1 MASESTPRRDPE
13 HGPASPV
20 HLEFRDQPAD
30 EVLESIWCLIEND
43 EATLPALAAR
53 LPDPATESLVRL
65 MVASGLVL
73 VDGNRL
79 SLSPAGES
87 RARALVRGHRLAERL
102 LHDVLALPQSESED
116 TACLME
122 HVMSTAVTDAVCSF
136 LGHPP
141 LSPAGLPIPPGA
153 CCEARAREVQPL
165 VVPLPD
171 LELGKPARIAFLSQ
185 RFHKRIDKLGS
196 YGVVPGS
203 MIRLRQKRP
212 SFVIEIGST
221 SLALDPDVAREIYVR
236 REG

>member
-20 HLEFRDQPAD
+20 HLEFLDQPTD
-30 EVLESIWCLIEND
+30 EVLESVWCLVEID
-43 EATLPALAAR
+43 DATLPALLTR
-53 LPDPATESLVRL
+53 LPDPGTESLVRG
-65 MVASGLVL
+65 MVQSGLVRL
-73 VDGNRL
+73 DGDRL
-79 SLSPAGES
+79 SLSPTSES

-102 LHDVLALPQSESED
+102 LHDVLSLPQPEAED

-122 HVMSTAVTDAVCSF
+122 HVMSPAVTDAVCSF

-185 RFHKRIDKLGS
+185 RFHKRIDKLGN

-203 MIRLRQKRP
+203 EIRLRQKRP

-221 SLALDPDVAREIYVR
+221 SLALDADVAREIYVR